1 MRRHTWWIRVASF
14 VVVAVPL
21 GAAGFKQDSTQNS
34 AQTSASDTRTK
45 DKKADKTNGQS
56 YVANRPTDPSQYVGT
71 DTCKTC
77 HEDIGKTYDRG
88 PHWKTML
95 DKHHGVEWQGCEAC
109 HGPGKEH
116 AESGDITKSISFK
129 KLSRQESSKQC

>member
-1 MRRHTWWIRVASF
+1 MRTQPWWIRLATFILVAI
-14 VVVAVPL
+14 PL
-21 GAAGFKQDSTQNS
+21 GVAGLQGTAQNS
-34 AQTSASDTRTK
+34 EQQSSD
-45 DKKADKTNGQS
+45 DKTNAKKTTSQS
-56 YVANRPTDPSQYVGT
+56 YLGNRSADPSQYVGT

-116 AESGDITKSISFK
+116 AESGDV
-129 KLSRQESSKQC
+129 SK